1 MKWSSRCLRVLLLA
15 ALAMLI
21 EEARE
26 WEEENAGM

>member
-1 MKWSSRCLRVLLLA
+1 MVVPMPEGLLLA

-21 EEARE
+21 GEARE

>member
-1 MKWSSRCLRVLLLA
+1 MVVPMPEGLLLA